1 MSPAPDRGVLEALAA
16 LIRAFAETEAP
27 AMIIGGIAVIARG
40 VPRLTVDI
48 DATAWGEAVSLET
61 LFSTLETHEIVPRI
75 PQAEDFARSRQILLL
90 EHRPTGTPLDISLA
104 WPPFE
109 REALCRASPVDFGG
123 VTIPVAQAEDL
134 LVYKAVAWR
143 DRDKEDVERSSC
155 SMPRRSISTASA
167 TWSGSSPRPSTSPS
181 ESKSSTRWSEGPW
194 APEPEARPAAQ
205 RRRSAGVRR
214 SPKPDPE
221 APALRRAVLRC

>member
-1 MSPAPDRGVLEALAA
+1 VSPAPDRGVLEALAA
-16 LIRAFAETEAP
+16 LIRALGEAEAP

-61 LFSTLETHEIVPRI
+61 LFSTLEAHEIVPRI

-104 WPPFE
+104 WLPFE
-109 REALCRASPVDFGG
+109 REALRRASPVDFGG

-143 DRDKEDVERSSC
+143 DRDKEDVERLLLLHAEEIDLD
-155 SMPRRSISTASA
+155 RIRDLVRQFAEA
-167 TWSGSSPRPSTSPS
+167 LD
-181 ESKSSTRWSEGPW
+181 
-194 APEPEARPAAQ
+194 EPKRIEEFDTL
-205 RRRSAGVRR
+205 VRR
-214 SPKPDPE
+214 TG
-221 APALRRAVLRC
+221 RRP